1 MSSNRIVVFSTLY
14 VVGIG
19 AYAYSVSNFA
29 LYEIFPRFVLV
40 LLPILVLCWPVVLL
54 KKNSPRGNVD
64 KKTQGFLKDLE
75 EEAKTKEKL
84 YKKIKNQKKT
94 AQIKIDNRDINE
106 LGLMDKVKRLKSL
119 YNNGTLTK
127 DEFEKAKNKLLK

>member
-106 LGLMDKVKRLKSL
+106 PGLMDKVKRLKSL

>member
-75 EEAKTKEKL
+75 EEAKTEEKL

-106 LGLMDKVKRLKSL
+106 PGLMDKVKRLKSL

>member
-94 AQIKIDNRDINE
+94 DQIKIDNRDINE

>member
-75 EEAKTKEKL
+75 EEAKTEEKL

>member
-1 MSSNRIVVFSTLY
+1 MSSNRIIVFSTLY

-19 AYAYSVSNFA
+19 TYAYSISNFA
-29 LYEIFPRFVLV
+29 LYEIFPRFVLF

-54 KKNSPRGNVD
+54 KKNSPRGNID

-75 EEAKTKEKL
+75 EEAKTEEKH

-94 AQIKIDNRDINE
+94 AQIKIDNKDINE

-119 YNNGTLTK
+119 YNNGTLNK